1 MKKLLCIVQTLLILS
16 CSGID
21 NESVTD
27 ACNGDSPVY
36 LAANGVTIKA
46 CANSNVGDEGV
57 IDGITYTVVD
67 EEMLLEII
75 ENQEDVTKLATTKVS
90 FMSSIFFQDSSFNQA
105 IGNWDVSINPSNK
118 FYNSAATWCS
128 FLIIITNSWLFV
140 IYLQIT
146 NCKCVLI

>member
-67 EEMLLEII
+67 EEMLLEMV
-75 ENQEDVTKLATTKVS
+75 ENGEDITKLATTKVN
-90 FMSSIFFQDSSFNQA
+90 FMSSIFFQNYSFKQA
-105 IGNWDVSINPSNK
+105 I
-118 FYNSAATWCS
+118 
-128 FLIIITNSWLFV
+128 
-140 IYLQIT
+140 
-146 NCKCVLI
+146 